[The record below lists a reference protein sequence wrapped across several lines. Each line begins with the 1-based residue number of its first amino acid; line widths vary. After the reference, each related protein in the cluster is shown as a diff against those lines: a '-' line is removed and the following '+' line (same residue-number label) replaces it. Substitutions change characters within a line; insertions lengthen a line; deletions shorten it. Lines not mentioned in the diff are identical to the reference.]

1 MLKDRIYYQ
10 NAYKKTFKARII
22 ENGVDSEGRPYVV
35 LSNTAFY
42 PTGGGQPHDTGTISG
57 IRVIDVEEADG
68 EIRHFLEEELH
79 SDKDVEGAIDWE
91 RRFDHMQQHTGQ
103 HILTAAFVQLFGF
116 QTVSF
121 HLGRGLVS
129 IDLDTDDVTEDQLAA
144 AEKLANDIIL
154 ENRPIETKW
163 VTEDELA
170 QFSLRKSL
178 AVTDDIRLVIIP
190 DFDTNG
196 CGGTHP
202 SSTGQIGLLKI
213 LSTEKQK
220 RKIRVHFACG
230 GRVLQQLQRK
240 HEELTAASKLL
251 SAPESGVSNAIERML
266 TSHHALEK
274 ELETAKEELLVFEAI
289 KLLENKNGNIVKASF
304 TDRTVQELQKLARLL
319 VAKDETVIALLV
331 AESADRL
338 QFVAASGASVGTS
351 MKQLSAAV
359 LPLLNGKG
367 GGNDALVQGGGER
380 TMTAGELLNLME
392 NTIIRLNNINSS

>member
-57 IRVIDVEEADG
+57 IRVIDVEDADG

-251 SAPESGVSNAIERML
+251 SAPENGVSNAIERML

-274 ELETAKEELLVFEAI
+274 ELETAKEELLAFEAI
-289 KLLENKNGNIVKASF
+289 RLLENKNGNIVKASF
-304 TDRTVQELQKLARLL
+304 SDRTVQELQKLARLL
-319 VAKDETVIALLV
+319 VANDETVIALLV

-351 MKQLSAAV
+351 MKQLSVAV

-380 TMTAGELLNLME
+380 TMTAAELLNLME
-392 NTIIRLNNINSS
+392 NAILN